1 MWDIN
6 HWPHF
11 GVVLWALFSF
21 FLAHSGLY
29 YVSGPTILERETEGF
44 TREERKRVKVR
55 ELTIT
60 IQYVKALHI
69 PFWRGSLNSSLWVTS
84 WTVRSSISHITCGTH
99 LIRKLLLWKLGE
111 CTFQTWKGVNGG
123 VLLTTSPT
131 LHPPPPPSFLDIPT
145 PSPLFVMWPRSVPD
159 HTASEKARWR
169 QEFAADVRT
178 CRYVC
183 EDRRVSERIRLSW
196 QPFLNNHIV
205 VVISEKTNYRQL
217 TKEDSG
223 CAKIL
228 FR

>member
-84 WTVRSSISHITCGTH
+84 CTVRSSISHITGGTH
-99 LIRKLLLWKLGE
+99 LIRKLFLSLPFCSVVSNLLPVAVLSWLFWLLFCSWICWLYLCFPDCFGFCCFVLNQLAVAALAWLSWLLFCCLE
-111 CTFQTWKGVNGG
+111 SVGCGCVVLTVSAFVVFSWICRLWLLSWRFHF
-123 VLLTTSPT
+123 VLLSWVFC
-131 LHPPPPPSFLDIPT
+131 L
-145 PSPLFVMWPRSVPD
+145 
-159 HTASEKARWR
+159 
-169 QEFAADVRT
+169 
-178 CRYVC
+178 
-183 EDRRVSERIRLSW
+183 RLCS
-196 QPFLNNHIV
+196 
-205 VVISEKTNYRQL
+205 
-217 TKEDSG
+217 
-223 CAKIL
+223 
-228 FR
+228 